1 MQPARQL
8 RELPPTRTISGALP
22 QPLLSSRSR
31 GWNGIVVELQ
41 SFRDIDAVVQMQEH
55 VVAVHLAGSISLL
68 QRRNGKSSRA
78 PVGPGDIII
87 TPVGEPKRW
96 QHSGENVVILLRL
109 APAFVQNVA
118 GEEFA
123 LDPTRFEIQDNF
135 GTRDTQIEEI
145 GKHLLAGLER
155 EGAASRIYAESLATQ
170 LTIHLLRHY
179 STANI
184 ASQRPPARLSRHKL
198 LRAIEYIDEN
208 LREDLT
214 LPDIAEAL
222 AMSPSHFA
230 HAFRHTTGLPPHR
243 YVLDRR
249 IERAK
254 ALLRETD
261 LPITEIAHR
270 IGCASHSHFSA
281 MFHRGTGQTPRDFRN
296 GE

>member
-8 RELPPTRTISGALP
+8 RELPPTRAISGALP
-22 QPLLSSRSR
+22 EPLLSSRSR

-96 QHSGENVVILLRL
+96 QHTGENVVILLRL
-109 APAFVQNVA
+109 SPAFVQSVA

-123 LDPTRFEIQDNF
+123 LDPARFEIQDNF
-135 GTRDTQIEEI
+135 GTRDAQIEDI

-155 EGAASRIYAESLATQ
+155 EGAAGRIYAESLATQ

-179 STANI
+179 STATI
-184 ASQRPPARLSRHKL
+184 VAKRPPARLSRHKL

-230 HAFRHTTGLPPHR
+230 HAFRQTTGLPPHR

-254 ALLRETD
+254 SLLRETD
-261 LPITEIAHR
+261 LPITEIADR
-270 IGCASHSHFSA
+270 IGCASHSHFSV

-296 GE
+296 QG